1 MEQVIIVDE
10 NDNFVRICERDTW
23 EEGEIHRSSALWVS
37 NSAGEVLLAQR
48 ALSKKHAPGKWGP
61 AAAGTVNENES
72 YESNVQKEA
81 KEELNLDI
89 QLEQLELGNK
99 EIVGKPGNR
108 RMRQWFM
115 AKIDIPIESLKLL
128 EDEVMAVRWIHWSKL
143 EKELVEASDE
153 FVGANPQIF
162 SQLIE
167 WTKRS
172 NLVP

>member
-1 MEQVIIVDE
+1 MEKVIIVDE
-10 NDNFVRICERDTW
+10 NDNFVRICERDKW

-37 NSAGEVLLAQR
+37 NSNGEVLLAQR
-48 ALSKKHAPGKWGP
+48 ALTKKHAPGKWGP

-81 KEELNLDI
+81 KEELNLDVRS
-89 QLEQLELGNK
+89 EQLELGNK
-99 EIVGKPGNR
+99 EIVGKPSNR

-115 AKIDIPIESLKLL
+115 AKIDISLEALRPQ
-128 EDEVMAVRWIHWSKL
+128 EEEVAAVRWVHWSKL
-143 EKELVEASDE
+143 EKELVEVPDE

-162 SQLIE
+162 SELIQ